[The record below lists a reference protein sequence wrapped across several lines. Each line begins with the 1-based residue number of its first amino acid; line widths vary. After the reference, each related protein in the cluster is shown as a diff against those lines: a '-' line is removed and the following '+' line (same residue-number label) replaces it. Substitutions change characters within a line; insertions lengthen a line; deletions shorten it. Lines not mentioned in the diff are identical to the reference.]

1 MSSSLVIS
9 LDFELMWGVR
19 DKRTVNSYGKNIMGG
34 RKAIPEMLKLFEEF
48 NIRATWATVGM
59 LFAKD
64 KEELLHYLPNS
75 LPTYDDENLS
85 PYKFI
90 QNYLGENENE
100 APEYFAHSLV
110 ELIKNTTG
118 QELAT
123 HTYSHYYCLEKG
135 QTLSAFEEDIKASI
149 KIANNND
156 VNITSIVFPRNQLSN
171 KHINCCEKLGIKTY
185 RGNPS
190 SFLYKTRNEV
200 GQTLFVRGG
209 RLLDSILP
217 LDGDHSYSLVK
228 SKSKVQNI
236 PASRLLRSAG
246 RGVKSILTE
255 LQVKR
260 IMQEMTSAAKKG
272 NMYHLWWHPHNFG
285 ANLQENLQSLKTI
298 LIHFN
303 FLKNEYGMES
313 SNMNDLGE
321 SSQGFPLKNYYEADE

>member
-19 DKRTVNSYGKNIMGG
+19 DKRTVSSYGKNIMGG
-34 RKAIPEMLKLFEEF
+34 RKAIPEMLKLFEQF
-48 NIRATWATVGM
+48 HIRATWATVGM

-64 KEELLHYLPNS
+64 KEELLHYLPKS

-90 QNYLGENENE
+90 QNDLGKNEKE

-110 ELIKNTTG
+110 EFIKNTSG

-135 QTLSAFEEDIKASI
+135 QALSAFEEDIKSSI
-149 KIANNND
+149 NIANNND
-156 VNITSIVFPRNQLSN
+156 VSISSIVFPRNQLSN
-171 KHINCCEKLGIKTY
+171 KHIDCCENLGIKTY

-200 GQTLFVRGG
+200 EQTLFVRGG
-209 RLLDSILP
+209 RLLDSLLP
-217 LDGDHSYSLVK
+217 LDGDHSYSLTK
-228 SKSKVQNI
+228 SKSKVLNI

-246 RGVKSILTE
+246 QGVKSMLTE

-285 ANLQENLQSLKTI
+285 TNLDENLLSLKTI
-298 LIHFN
+298 LNHFT

-313 SNMNDLGE
+313 RNMNDF
-321 SSQGFPLKNYYEADE
+321 SSLQLSHS